1 MPQQLGTVRCAG
13 HGGDHRVRRQY
24 AQDLLIFPVRVIWVK
39 VLAPHGFHIRQA
51 IGFHLRQK
59 LRFCRPAQVVIVFMY
74 RLQQLPH
81 QARHLAGGGKTAVVI
96 LVKVLDL
103 QHIEHIIECK
113 APGVAVVQVY
123 VQKIVGQ
130 QHHRGQIPQPQPVFA
145 AVKHG
150 GQAVIICRVTLLKT
164 HKPTV
169 QPGGGAVLH
178 GAAHSGDHRLGF
190 RL

>member
-169 QPGGGAVLH
+169 
-178 GAAHSGDHRLGF
+178 
-190 RL
+190 

>member
-1 MPQQLGTVRCAG
+1 
-13 HGGDHRVRRQY
+13 
-24 AQDLLIFPVRVIWVK
+24 
-39 VLAPHGFHIRQA
+39 
-51 IGFHLRQK
+51 
-59 LRFCRPAQVVIVFMY
+59 MY

-169 QPGGGAVLH
+169 
-178 GAAHSGDHRLGF
+178 
-190 RL
+190 